1 MILVTGAAGI
11 TGLAVLRALARRG
24 ASARAFV
31 HRESARPAVRAAG
44 ASEVVVGDLMEP
56 SDRRRALQGVERLYH
71 IAPRMSEAEIPL
83 GLGLIEAGREAG
95 LGHFVFHS
103 LVHAQCDAM
112 GHHRDKRIVE
122 RELIESGLRYTLMQP
137 TMYMQNLLQAWDE
150 VRGQGVYRL
159 PYSEY
164 ARMSLVDL
172 EDVAEA
178 AATVLTT
185 PGWDGGA
192 FELCSGDRLTRVEM
206 TAAIARV
213 LGCAVR
219 AESFSIEDWKPV
231 ALRTRTPFQVERVAA
246 MYGHY
251 HRHGLPGGNARVLRM
266 MLGREP
272 ARFEAYVRRL
282 AAAGPG
288 PAGRAA

>member
-24 ASARAFV
+24 VPARAFV
-31 HRESARPAVRAAG
+31 HRESALPAVRAAG
-44 ASEVVVGDLMEP
+44 AAEVLVGDLMQP
-56 SDRRRALQGVERLYH
+56 ADRRRALQGVERLYH
-71 IAPRMSEAEIPL
+71 IAPRMSEVEIPM

-112 GHHRDKRIVE
+112 GHHHDKRIVE

-150 VRGQGVYRL
+150 VRGRGVYRL
-159 PYSEY
+159 PYSEG

-178 AATVLTT
+178 AATVLTA

-206 TAAIARV
+206 AAVIAAALDRP
-213 LGCAVR
+213 VR
-219 AESFSIEDWKPV
+219 AESFPIEDWMSV

-246 MYGHY
+246 MYRHY
-251 HRHGLPGGNARVLRM
+251 HRHGLPGGNSRVLQM

-272 ARFEAYVRRL
+272 ARFDAFVRRL
-282 AAAGPG
+282 AAADIQPVGV
-288 PAGRAA
+288 AS